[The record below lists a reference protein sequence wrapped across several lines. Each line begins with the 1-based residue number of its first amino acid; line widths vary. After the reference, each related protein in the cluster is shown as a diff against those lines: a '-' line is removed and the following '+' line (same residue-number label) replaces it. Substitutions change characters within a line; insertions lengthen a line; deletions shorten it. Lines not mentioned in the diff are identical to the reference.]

1 LFSRNCFEIG
11 VERAF
16 KVGGLDAIL
25 KAQRFAKAVTFG
37 QLYVQESL
45 TVVTCDV
52 EDTCVKEAVAAI
64 KDRVKAIF
72 PNLINPIGIVLF
84 SREYET
90 MFLANIGELIERCP
104 EKFIEGVTA
113 GSINISARDAKGELS
128 RVMRD
133 TTYKPTRDQ
142 ASLTSFVQVEP
153 WRVRYR
159 PLDHLVNVLDW
170 GRKWSGDSFFYCPT
184 RCK

>member
-90 MFLANIGELIERCP
+90 MFLANIGELIE
-104 EKFIEGVTA
+104 
-113 GSINISARDAKGELS
+113 
-128 RVMRD
+128 
-133 TTYKPTRDQ
+133 
-142 ASLTSFVQVEP
+142 
-153 WRVRYR
+153 
-159 PLDHLVNVLDW
+159 
-170 GRKWSGDSFFYCPT
+170 
-184 RCK
+184 